1 MLENIK
7 TLNDFKF
14 DGKTVL
20 VRIDVNTPIDP
31 KDNHPLDD
39 RRFESHKDTLKEL
52 VEKKAKVVVLAHQGR
67 PGDADF
73 TTLEKHAEKLSE
85 TIGHNVRYVD
95 SIFSSFVINE
105 IKNMNSGDVILLE
118 NVRFFS
124 EENLERPPDA
134 QAKTYLVK
142 KLMPVIDIYIDDAF
156 ATAHRSQPSLVG
168 FPRVLPSAAGR
179 LMEKELRTI
188 DNILRKPKKPVT
200 FVLGGTKADDS
211 IKAAKKALSNGAD
224 YILTGGLVANIFLAA
239 QGYRLGEPS
248 IEFIRGKGMIDQIDV
263 AKEILNS
270 YNGKV
275 ITPVDLAL
283 EHSGERIEIPISDL
297 PQNLRISDIGSKTID
312 KYKEIIRKS
321 GTIFAKGALGIFEN
335 KKFSY
340 GTEEI
345 IKEISKTKAFSV
357 IGGGH
362 LVAAARELDIGDK
375 ITHIS
380 SGGGASISLL
390 AGSKLPAVEA
400 LRTVE

>member
-85 TIGHNVRYVD
+85 TIGHNVKYVD

-400 LRTVE
+400 LRTVK